1 MIVVKNFR
9 INYLHFYKNGIVLF
23 PICFNLK
30 DFLYLYRIMAEEQ
43 LQEIIPEI
51 EHYYPLEKIAL
62 IASKL
67 NGYTIDLINNFRE
80 LYDSLDIKFP
90 EINNFRRNSK
100 FMNKNGKSNVW
111 KRKNRFKRKEIEKFL
126 TNSYIKQLPDN
137 NIEKIKRVI
146 ITNLNKLN
154 EKKFTIIVKEF
165 IDQLEE
171 LMYFESYEILNNEIL
186 NKIHMDTYFISL
198 YAKLVKELIINKKW
212 QKKMFNILDNK
223 DGQYYWSLNRLEQK
237 QKEEEEYYGPF
248 DSVEEALD
256 DAFETNN
263 YKLSFCKFI
272 ENKFKDRHIYKN
284 EIIKSEDNFEL
295 NIFSKN
301 RYNNLLKFLYS
312 TYDVGI
318 FNHKII
324 HHVLIEL
331 LNTYEIEQFIYI
343 FDILNKSL
351 HKLDKINIKFYEDK
365 IIENLSNLIITAK
378 TRFKLQEYFKLDIKN
393 SNTFDILASLS
404 SNENTNDY
412 YPKNDE
418 RYRNIDCII
427 SEYPI
432 NQDYDNAK
440 QIFVKIINY
449 DIFYSKIIQ
458 EILDANDSKRV
469 YLFELLNKLWDD
481 FGKFGEEFEVFIIK
495 KMAKD
500 YSNLEIDYPYCS
512 KIFLDLITIW
522 IKKNYADNQFINKLK
537 NNNSE
542 DEDEKY
548 SIEIFNEKIT
558 NQMKMKI

>member
-1 MIVVKNFR
+1 
-9 INYLHFYKNGIVLF
+9 
-23 PICFNLK
+23 
-30 DFLYLYRIMAEEQ
+30 MAEEQ

-67 NGYTIDLINNFRE
+67 NGYTVDLINNFRE

-100 FMNKNGKSNVW
+100 FTNKNGKSNVW

-248 DSVEEALD
+248 DSVEDALD

-272 ENKFKDRHIYKN
+272 ENKFKDRIIYKN
-284 EIIKSEDNFEL
+284 EIIKSEDNFDL

-343 FDILNKSL
+343 FDILNKGL

-365 IIENLSNLIITAK
+365 IIENLNNLTITAK

-440 QIFVKIINY
+440 QIFVKIVNY

-522 IKKNYADNQFINKLK
+522 IKKNYADNYFISKLE

-548 SIEIFNEKIT
+548 SIEIFNQKIT